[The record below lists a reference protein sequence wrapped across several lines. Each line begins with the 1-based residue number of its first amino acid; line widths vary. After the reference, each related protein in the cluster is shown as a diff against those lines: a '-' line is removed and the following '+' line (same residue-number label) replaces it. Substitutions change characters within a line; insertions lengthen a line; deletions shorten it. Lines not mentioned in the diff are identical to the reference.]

1 MGEVLAWSRKTI
13 NRRRQ
18 DPEKG
23 FGRLLPIKKERAF
36 TMMTKVDREAVRAAL
51 EALTAENDEVLLPD
65 AIVAAAKKKD
75 SVLHPLFEWNDSKA
89 AHAHRIDQARALVRT
104 IKIDITTETT
114 TVQTV
119 AYIRNPDAE
128 PEDQG
133 YVSVM
138 RLLREPDRARAALV
152 AEFSR
157 AAAALRRARE
167 LAIAFDMAGE
177 LDALTESIELVRT
190 KVEARVESRQQ

>member
-1 MGEVLAWSRKTI
+1 
-13 NRRRQ
+13 
-18 DPEKG
+18 
-23 FGRLLPIKKERAF
+23 
-36 TMMTKVDREAVRAAL
+36 MMTKVDREAVRAAL